1 MNWFHKI
8 RLRVLAVVLA
18 GIFAVIGVVTWAA
31 LPVVP
36 VVGVALITVAA
47 VVNQMTSK
55 LAHPICYECGA
66 DLKAQRPGV
75 YGVVCPGCGAVN
87 EAVPGMEHTEA
98 LAESSESPRP
108 DDPDAAVPHAR
119 A

>member
-31 LPVVP
+31 LPVMP

-47 VVNQMTSK
+47 VVNQMTSR
-55 LAHPICYECGA
+55 LTAAVCYQCGA
-66 DLKAQRPGV
+66 DLEAQKPGV

-87 EAVPGMEHTEA
+87 QTVPEQGHAGA
-98 LAESSESPRP
+98 LAESSGRTRP
-108 DDPDAAVPHAR
+108 GHQA
-119 A
+119 